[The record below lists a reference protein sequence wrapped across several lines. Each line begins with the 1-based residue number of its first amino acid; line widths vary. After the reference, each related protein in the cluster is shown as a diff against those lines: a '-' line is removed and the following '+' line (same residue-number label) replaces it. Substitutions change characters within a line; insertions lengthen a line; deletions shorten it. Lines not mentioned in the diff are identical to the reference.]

1 MLRPYVRSR
10 AHTGCMSIT
19 RGNDAES
26 VVDSVWVAVVTTVG
40 SEAGR
45 LLEQY
50 GDDVDAIRGALMTA
64 LDDRLRDGVRAAV
77 EPVLDAVAAHLA
89 DGARMGADREL
100 VAAGVVFPLLVGKRG
115 LLDAVRAAAVG

>member
-1 MLRPYVRSR
+1 
-10 AHTGCMSIT
+10 MSIT

-100 VAAGVVFPLLVGKRG
+100 VAAGVVFPLLVGMRG
-115 LLDAVRAAAVG
+115 LRDAVRAALS